1 MSSTALT
8 SLAILKVNWDRLRID
23 YVENFVPF
31 VVECARTSSE
41 NVISLP
47 TMQQMVSD
55 KFGLRLPQNT
65 LRMIIIRATKRG
77 YFRRESGVIYK
88 VQEKCDALDF
98 RSTKDAVENTYNR
111 VITRLTQFAND
122 LHGRSWSNIDA
133 EKAILDFL
141 GDNSLSLLFELTEG
155 RLRDSH
161 SEGSRFLVA
170 SLVEHAQDSDVAL
183 LDDLELLARGNLIA
197 NAMYLPDSGGIK
209 KQFRDTV
216 VYFDTSFIA
225 YAAGFAGPNRAAP
238 CLELLE
244 LLAQYGAHFRCF
256 KATRAELQG
265 ILDACAA
272 RLQRGQLRYA
282 YGPTIEYFVET
293 GKNASDLELMCA
305 RLPAKLKAMRIE
317 VVDTPSFD
325 EFEYQID
332 EKGFEDHLEQSIRYS
347 NPKARV
353 HDVDCIS
360 AVARC
365 RRGRESRDVEE
376 CGALFV
382 TTNSAL
388 ARAARKFFQGDAPP
402 GAVALAVTDYALAN
416 LLWLK
421 DPAKAPDL
429 PRKRLIADAYAAM
442 HPPTNLWNA
451 YLTQI
456 ALLEDSGKVTTEEY
470 LLLRHSLSAKAA
482 LMDLTDGKEDAFT
495 EGSITD
501 ILQVAKEKLR
511 ADLQAEVETEKQR
524 RSQVEEKLQRKEEE
538 LQNRK
543 EELLVQRQ
551 RLRGMAGWVARI
563 SRRILLF
570 VSCPVLAIGVLLTFP
585 WSLPVLPSFWATYV
599 APSVLSLL
607 LSLMI
612 GNLIFGTT
620 LWSLG
625 NHFEFRVAGI
635 MTRVFFR
642 LFGLPEKIDHNNSP

>member
-1 MSSTALT
+1 M
-8 SLAILKVNWDRLRID
+8 D

-31 VVECARTSSE
+31 VIECARTNSE

-47 TMQQMVSD
+47 KMQQMVSD

-65 LRMIIIRATKRG
+65 LRMIIIRAAKRG
-77 YFRRESGVIYK
+77 YFRRNSGVIYK
-88 VQEKCDALDF
+88 VQEKCEALDF
-98 RSTKDAVENTYNR
+98 ARTKDAVENTYSR
-111 VITRLTQFAND
+111 VVTRLRQYAND

-141 GDNSLSLLFELTEG
+141 GDNSLSLLFDLTEG
-155 RLRDSH
+155 RRRDSL

-170 SLVEHAQDSDVAL
+170 SFVEHAQDSDVAL

-197 NAMYLPDSGGIK
+197 NAMYLPDSGGIR
-209 KQFRDTV
+209 KQFRNTF
-216 VYFDTSFIA
+216 VYFDTSIIA

-244 LLAQYGAHFRCF
+244 LLVQYGARLRCF
-256 KATRAELQG
+256 KATRTELQG

-272 RLQRGQLRYA
+272 RLRMGQLRNA

-317 VVDTPSFD
+317 VVDPPSFD

-332 EKGFEDHLEQSIRYS
+332 EKGFEDHLKQSIGYS

-360 AVARC
+360 AVARR

-376 CGALFV
+376 CRALFV

-388 ARAARKFFQGDAPP
+388 ARATRQYFQGEAPP

-421 DPAKAPDL
+421 DPAIAPDL

-442 HPPTNLWNA
+442 SPPTNLWKA

-456 ALLEDSGKVTTEEY
+456 ALLEDSGKVTADEY

-495 EGSITD
+495 EGSVTD
-501 ILQVAKEKLR
+501 VLEVAKEKLR
-511 ADLQAEVETEKQR
+511 ADLRAQVEAEKQR
-524 RSQVEEKLQRKEEE
+524 RYQVEEELQSKQEELQNKEEE
-538 LQNRK
+538 L
-543 EELLVQRQ
+543 LAQRQ
-551 RLRGMAGWVARI
+551 RLRGMAGRI
-563 SRRILLF
+563 AIIARRILLI
-570 VSCPVLAIGVLLTFP
+570 VSCPLLAIGVLLTFP
-585 WSLPVLPSFWATYV
+585 WSFPVLPSFWAPYV
-599 APSVLSLL
+599 APSILL
-607 LSLMI
+607 LVLFLML

-620 LWSLG
+620 LQYLG
-625 NHFEFRVAGI
+625 NRFEFRVAAI

-642 LFGLPEKIDHNNSP
+642 LFGLPGKIDHDNSL